1 MDRLASAL
9 SLSILGA
16 GLAVI
21 GALPADATQR
31 LQGSWDAT
39 NAERDGK
46 AAGELVGHRL
56 TLPVASFLSGLR
68 AASAYTQEPPGR
80 VQT

>member
-1 MDRLASAL
+1 MDRLTSAL

-21 GALPADATQR
+21 GALPAEATQR

-39 NAERDGK
+39 KLNATAKR
-46 AAGELVGHRL
+46 LVSSWDTGSR
-56 TLPVASFLSGLR
+56 LPVASFLSGLR
-68 AASAYTQEPPGR
+68 AASAYTQELPGR